1 MTERR
6 PGPDHALYPH
16 APRPERATLRWPN
29 DARVALVVFLY
40 FETWEIDPPDGS
52 VYDKRHDGAIGGLF
66 PNYKTYSQYEYGNR
80 VGIMRVLDLL
90 DRHKLPVTVA
100 ANAGAC
106 AKYPYLVDQ
115 FRGRGF
121 EFAAHG
127 SFATRMLSSRMSE
140 TEERAAIKESL
151 DTIAHATGIRPRG
164 WIGQDYGESEI
175 TPRLLAEAGLDYVA
189 DWGNDDQPYFLS
201 TSPPLLSI
209 PNQAEW
215 DDVQMIW
222 HRKVQLAIW
231 RDTVLEAFNQL
242 HRDGAASGT
251 VFGLH
256 IHPWLMG
263 QPHRIATLE
272 TLVDKV
278 AAASGV
284 WRMTAGGIADH
295 LAGRQLPARRA

>member
-6 PGPDHALYPH
+6 RGPDHALYRH
-16 APRPERATLRWPN
+16 SPRPERTPLRWPN

-40 FETWEIDPPDGS
+40 FETWEIDPPPGS

-80 VGIMRVLDLL
+80 VGMGRVLDLF
-90 DRHKLPVTVA
+90 DRHKLSVTVA

-106 AKYPYLVDQ
+106 TKYPYLVRQ
-115 FRGRGF
+115 FRERGF
-121 EFAAHG
+121 EFVAHG
-127 SFATRMLSSRMSE
+127 SFATRMLSSQMSE

-151 DTIAHATGIRPRG
+151 DIIAHATGTRPRG
-164 WIGQDYGESEI
+164 WIGQDYGESTI
-175 TPRLLAEAGLDYVA
+175 TPRLLADAGLDYVA
-189 DWGNDDQPYFLS
+189 DWGNDDQPFVMQ
-201 TSPPLLSI
+201 TQPRLLSI

-222 HRKVQLAIW
+222 HRKVSLAVW
-231 RDTVLEAFNQL
+231 RDTVLEAFHQL
-242 HRDGAASGT
+242 HADGAASGT

-256 IHPWLMG
+256 IHPWLIG

-272 TLVDKV
+272 AVV
-278 AAASGV
+278 NEIAAAEGT
-284 WRMTAGGIADH
+284 WRTTAGGIADH
-295 LAGRQLPARRA
+295 VATV